1 MKLKIGETMNAETLI
16 GLIIIHL
23 ILVIISITILYRFL
37 RSSEIELNDIDYI
50 VMTISALVPEIFL
63 LAFLMYLI
71 FKNSGRILVSF
82 LDQLYLKNK

>member
-1 MKLKIGETMNAETLI
+1 MNAETLI

-50 VMTISALVPEIFL
+50 VVTLSALVPEIFL
-63 LAFLMYLI
+63 LAFLMYWI
-71 FKNSGRILVSF
+71 FKNIGKILVSF
-82 LDQLYLKNK
+82 LDKLYLKNK